1 MKIVLGV
8 AALIGLLY
16 LFPEQ
21 ATSAAHSIVD
31 RTVSAVKAA
40 TATSAPAAHK

>member
-8 AALIGLLY
+8 AAIVGLLY
-16 LFPEQ
+16 MFPTQ
-21 ATSAAHSIVD
+21 TVSAAHSLVD

-40 TATSAPAAHK
+40 TAKGK